1 MPILTKK
8 VMSCCWNEF
17 INCRRKFLARRSRQ
31 RSRPGSRRED
41 EEQQVSEEEPGNLM
55 RHASVPAL
63 APIHELM
70 GQVVG
75 GLVKAA
81 TTNPFLR
88 ADGTVL
94 DRTEMVDLEGGG
106 RTDGTRGFVSP
117 QVRINSGVEFL
128 IDFLLF

>member
-1 MPILTKK
+1 M
-8 VMSCCWNEF
+8 
-17 INCRRKFLARRSRQ
+17 
-31 RSRPGSRRED
+31 
-41 EEQQVSEEEPGNLM
+41 SEEEPGNLM

-94 DRTEMVDLEGGG
+94 DRTEMADLEGGG

-117 QVRINSGVEFL
+117 QVRKLVGVEVL
-128 IDFLLF
+128 INYFFILGFSPLGG